1 MCVELDGKISMRYM
15 EISRKC
21 LQVICVNKLNGIKIQ
36 HSPIRLSSLSLISWV
51 INNDYFLYL
60 KLSVTVI
67 V

>member
-1 MCVELDGKISMRYM
+1 MRVELDGKISTRYM

-51 INNDYFLYL
+51 VDNDYFLYL
-60 KLSVTVI
+60 KLSLTV
-67 V
+67 